1 MAKKKNTARQDA
13 RENLDKALRQKT
25 ESGIQVN
32 KKQNTINMCS
42 QMPNVDLW
50 VKEIAANASDA
61 GASRFWVYSK
71 EKDGKLVVI
80 CEDNGHGMTKQVFT
94 DHFTVYRSRKKPE
107 NLDDRKVHGTHGLG
121 KLTVAKIPGQ
131 VGYKMITSTGESTW
145 VATTGSLINCD
156 PIKLEKQ
163 KEVLPQGTRLEVT
176 IDSSVTR
183 YRYMQRLHDI
193 LNEYARFLLMEVHVQ
208 LPGDG
213 DESEAIMLTINENWK
228 HPFDP
233 GVITSHFS
241 YEGNHFDIVMGLGPG
256 SQEIYQSR
264 ILITREY
271 NLISYDLPKSWE
283 ISNLWIRIDSPD
295 FQLPFGRHRLMNEK
309 ILYPVSRYI
318 RDELLPRLIQQISLF
333 YPGNLVKEF
342 GIGTKDFEQHIYSL
356 LFHDGNTD
364 HPWFDV
370 PVFKVVVGDP
380 ISLNQLLEIYEE
392 KQIILIEDGEFDGVD
407 FTRFEMPV
415 LVKDQPDL
423 AMKVIKDCFSENL
436 IKIGENDLIFEP
448 RKGEG
453 PKLPEDAIRFQKTLG
468 MKDGVFGHELSTG
481 TRNFTEHMTGGQYRH
496 LKGLMPSRTMDES
509 MQAIEDLQE
518 MEWRVNYLLD
528 SDGETPCKTHM
539 FIYRRGEIVL
549 NLHHS
554 EVQQLIELSKQT
566 PALAGHWATALCLCD
581 KRNVLPHLSEDV
593 REDLLIIDAMLRAG
607 EMGVN
612 NPDPEHED
620 MDDPDFRAYQGR
632 RIRHKFRNDPDDL
645 FSKN

>member
-1 MAKKKNTARQDA
+1 MAKKKNTARENA

-25 ESGIQVN
+25 EDGIQVN

-71 EKDGKLVVI
+71 EIDGKLVVI

-94 DHFTVYRSRKKPE
+94 DHFTVYRSRKKPD

-131 VGYKMITSTGESTW
+131 VGYKMITSTGEETW

-163 KEVLPQGTRLEVT
+163 HEVLPQGTRLEVT
-176 IDSSVTR
+176 IDGSVSR
-183 YRYMQRLHDI
+183 YRYMQRLHDV
-193 LNEYARFLLMEVHVQ
+193 LNEYARFLRMEIHVQ

-213 DESEAIMLTINENWK
+213 EESEAMMLTINENWK

-241 YEGNHFDIVMGLGPG
+241 HGENHFDIVMGLGPG

-271 NLISYDLPKSWE
+271 NLISYDLPKPWE
-283 ISNLWIRIDSPD
+283 ISNLWIRVDSPD

-309 ILYPVSRYI
+309 ILYPVSRHI
-318 RDELLPRLIQQISLF
+318 REELLPRLIQQISLF
-333 YPGNLVKEF
+333 YPDNLVKEF
-342 GIGTKDFEQHIYSL
+342 GIGIRDFEQHIYSL

-364 HPWFDV
+364 HPWFDM
-370 PVFKVVVGDP
+370 PVFKAVVGDP
-380 ISLNQLLEIYEE
+380 VSLNQLLEIYEE

-407 FTRFEMPV
+407 FTRFEIPV

-436 IKIGENDLIFEP
+436 IKIGANDLVFEP

-453 PKLPEDAIRFQKTLG
+453 PELPEEAIRFQKTLG

-496 LKGLMPSRTMDES
+496 LKRLMPSRTMDES

-528 SDGETPCKTHM
+528 SDGETACKTHM

-554 EVQQLIELSKQT
+554 EVQQLIELSKT
-566 PALAGHWATALCLCD
+566 APALAGHWATALCLSD

-593 REDLLIIDAMLRAG
+593 REDLLTIDAMLRAG
-607 EMGVN
+607 EMGVAD
-612 NPDPEHED
+612 PDPGHED
-620 MDDPDFRAYQGR
+620 MNDPDYRVYQGL
-632 RIRHKFRNDPDDL
+632 RIRRKFRNDPGDL